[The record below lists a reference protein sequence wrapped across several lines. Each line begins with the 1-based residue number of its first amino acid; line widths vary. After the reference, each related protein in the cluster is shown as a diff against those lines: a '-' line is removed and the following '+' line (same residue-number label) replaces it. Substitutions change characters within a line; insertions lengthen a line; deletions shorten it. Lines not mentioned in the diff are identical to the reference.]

1 MYVDGCGRANTQIRG
16 RRDGIVRDGVV
27 EHRVYFCTRS
37 QQEQLQQSTD
47 SDDNGDEC
55 DSDETDKDDGGDD
68 DDIKK
73 PSSKTI

>member
-1 MYVDGCGRANTQIRG
+1 MWACKHTDTWSSGWNSQRWCSGAQVLFLYPL
-16 RRDGIVRDGVV
+16 
-27 EHRVYFCTRS
+27 S
-37 QQEQLQQSTD
+37 QQQQQSTD